1 MNLFADIRELV
12 IGALDALVAEG
23 ALPQGLSFDNVAV
36 EPPRDAAHGDMA
48 TNAAMVL
55 AKPAGLK
62 PRDIAEALAGK
73 LTEDARISDAMVAGP
88 GFLNLRLDGAAWTG
102 LVSTILTDPAYG
114 RSTLGAGRKVNVEYV
129 SANPTGPLHV
139 GHTRGAVFGDALAS
153 LLEFAGHE
161 VTREYYINDGG
172 AQVDVLARSAYERYR
187 EALGHAPEI
196 AEGLYPGD
204 YLVPV
209 GEALKEKYGDSL
221 LDKGEEH
228 WLEDVREFAIAR
240 MMEMIREDL
249 AALGVEMDVFF
260 SEKSLYGTGRIEAAI
275 EELRG
280 KDLIYKG
287 TLEPP
292 KGKMPEDWEPR
303 EQTLFRSTAHGDD
316 VDRPIM
322 KSDGAWTY
330 FAPDIAYH
338 YDKVTRGFD
347 ALIDV
352 FGADHGGYVKRMKA
366 AVSALSDG
374 KVPLDIK
381 LTQLV
386 KLYKN
391 GEPFKMSKRAG
402 NFVTLRDVV
411 DAVGKD
417 VTRFHML
424 TRKNDAPLDFDF
436 DKVLEQSRENPV
448 FYVQYANARVHS
460 VLRKAAAMGVVPG
473 QPVQSEK
480 AELQEQPSKQEGKEE
495 NTRLAAMPRNHGV
508 ATFAFS
514 GEDEPRALTRRIP
527 KPVAFYSGGGMQS
540 ARLDISDE
548 AEISV
553 AKKLAEW
560 PRLVEIAARGHEP
573 HRIAFYLY
581 DLASELHGLWNK
593 GNENPA
599 LRFVQEGDSEATSA
613 KIALPK
619 AVSIVISAGLGILGV
634 TPAEE
639 MR

>member
-1 MNLFADIRELV
+1 MNLFAEIRELV
-12 IGALDALVAEG
+12 VDRLAALAERG
-23 ALPQGLSFDNVAV
+23 VLPEGLPMDNISV

-55 AKPAGLK
+55 AKPAGMK
-62 PRDIAEALAGK
+62 PRDIAEALAAE
-73 LTEDARISDAMVAGP
+73 LAADPRIASAEVAGP
-88 GFLNLRLDGAAWTG
+88 GFLNLRLDPAAWIG
-102 LVSTILTDPAYG
+102 LVEAVLAEGEDYG
-114 RSTLGAGRKVNVEYV
+114 RSDMGAGQRVNVEFV

-153 LLEFAGHE
+153 LLDYAGYD

-187 EALGHAPEI
+187 EACGHAPEI

-209 GEALKEKYGDSL
+209 GEALREKYGEDL
-221 LDKGEEH
+221 LDKGEQY
-228 WLEDVREFAIAR
+228 WLAEVREFATER
-240 MMEMIREDL
+240 MMEMIRADL
-249 AALGVEMDVFF
+249 DALGVKMDVYF
-260 SEKSLYGTGRIEAAI
+260 SEKSLYGTGRIEAALADL
-275 EELRG
+275 EG
-280 KDLIYKG
+280 KGLIYEG
-287 TLEPP
+287 VLEPP

-303 EQTLFRSTAHGDD
+303 EQTLFKSTEHGDD
-316 VDRPIM
+316 VDRPVK

-338 YDKVTRGFD
+338 FDKVSRGFD

-386 KLYKN
+386 RLFKN
-391 GEPFKMSKRAG
+391 GQPFKMSKRAG

-411 DAVGKD
+411 DRAGAD
-417 VTRFHML
+417 VTRFVML

-436 DKVLEQSRENPV
+436 DKVLEQSKDNPV
-448 FYVQYANARVHS
+448 FYVQYAHARVRS
-460 VLRKAAAMGVVPG
+460 VMRKAEAAGIG
-473 QPVQSEK
+473 
-480 AELQEQPSKQEGKEE
+480 EG
-495 NTRLAAMPRNHGV
+495 A
-508 ATFAFS
+508 
-514 GEDEPRALTRRIP
+514 P
-527 KPVAFYSGGGMQS
+527 K
-540 ARLDISDE
+540 LEDE
-548 AEISV
+548 AEIAV

-560 PRLVEIAARGHEP
+560 PRLVEIAARTHEP
-573 HRIAFYLY
+573 HRVAFYLY
-581 DLASELHGLWNK
+581 DLASEFHALWNK
-593 GNENPA
+593 GNERPG
-599 LRFVQEGDSEATSA
+599 LRFLQEDAPEASA
-613 KIALPK
+613 QKIALPH
-619 AVSIVISAGLGILGV
+619 AVGVVISAGLGILGV
-634 TPAEE
+634 TPVEE